1 VKIETTRFG
10 TVEVPEDRVIT
21 MSQGLLGFPEK
32 KRFCI
37 IQHKKD
43 SPFFW
48 FQSVEEP
55 ALAFVITNPW
65 LFKPDYKVDLA
76 LVNQNTGWEN
86 DDEDVSSECYVLV
99 TIPKGSPEK
108 MTANL
113 IGPVIIN
120 NKTRE
125 AVQIVLSDES
135 YSHKYPLVNKEAA
148 A

>member
-1 VKIETTRFG
+1 
-10 TVEVPEDRVIT
+10 
-21 MSQGLLGFPEK
+21 MSRGLVGFPEK

-37 IQHKKD
+37 IHHKEN

-48 FQSVEEP
+48 LQSVDDP

-65 LFKPDYKVDLA
+65 LFKPDYEVDLEMA
-76 LVNQNTGWEN
+76 SRVMGW
-86 DDEDVSSECYVLV
+86 DDGGEDIPVECHVIV
-99 TIPKGSPEK
+99 TVPKGSPEK

-120 NKTRE
+120 TKTHE

-135 YSHKYPLVNKEAA
+135 YSHKYPLVKQKAA
-148 A
+148 WPARFRRENSRTFLG

>member
-1 VKIETTRFG
+1 MKFDTTRFG
-10 TVEVPEDRVIT
+10 PVDIPEDNFIT
-21 MSQGLLGFPEK
+21 MTRGMLGFPEK
-32 KRFCI
+32 KKFCI

-48 FQSVEEP
+48 YQCVDDP

-65 LFKPDYKVDLA
+65 LFKPVYEVDLELA
-76 LVNQNTGWEN
+76 RQAMGWQ
-86 DDEDVSSECYVLV
+86 DGGEDIPVECYVVV
-99 TIPKGSPEK
+99 TVPKGSPEK

-120 NKTRE
+120 TKAHE

-135 YSHKYPLVNKEAA
+135 YSHKYPLFKEKAA
-148 A
+148 